1 MSCPS
6 LYALLHTAGLF
17 YVRGAACLWF
27 ASKIMNHL
35 PDSGLQQ
42 DKSGIGIPIDR
53 VIEFPNHNL
62 WY

>member
-1 MSCPS
+1 MPCFTQQGFFMS
-6 LYALLHTAGLF
+6 AG
-17 YVRGAACLWF
+17 F